1 MIAAI
6 HAGWKGAF
14 KGIIKRTLNFMIK
27 KGCDP
32 KNVTA
37 VIGPC
42 ISVKN
47 YEVKKDFIKKLIK
60 KDGKN
65 KKFFKKIQNKDF
77 FDLKK
82 YVLSQLKALN
92 IKKIDIINK
101 NTFNPKNNFFS
112 ARRSISRNENDYGRN
127 ISVIMINWQYLM
139 KLLTGNSN
147 KPLSKNIAKY
157 LKSKLVNSSIK
168 KFSDGEIYIEIN
180 ENIRGNSIFI
190 IQSISSPANDNLMEL
205 LLCIDALKRSS
216 AKNITAVIPYF
227 GYARQDRKVVP
238 RTSIS
243 AKLVSNL
250 ITKAG
255 ADRVVTVDLHA
266 GQIQGFFDIP
276 VDNLFATPIFAR
288 HAKKNIKSKNII
300 CVAPDV
306 GGTERAR
313 ALGKI
318 LNVELAIVDK
328 RRPKPGQ
335 SKVMNVIGNVKGKTC
350 IIVDDI
356 IDSGGTIVNAAKAL
370 KDRGAKEVY
379 VYITHGVLSGEA
391 VDKIKKS
398 VIRKLVITDT
408 IDNHDKIK
416 NVKNIE
422 VLPIS
427 ALMGEA
433 IKRISNSTSVSDL
446 FK

>member
-1 MIAAI
+1 
-6 HAGWKGAF
+6 
-14 KGIIKRTLNFMIK
+14 
-27 KGCDP
+27 
-32 KNVTA
+32 
-37 VIGPC
+37 
-42 ISVKN
+42 
-47 YEVKKDFIKKLIK
+47 
-60 KDGKN
+60 
-65 KKFFKKIQNKDF
+65 
-77 FDLKK
+77 
-82 YVLSQLKALN
+82 
-92 IKKIDIINK
+92 
-101 NTFNPKNNFFS
+101 
-112 ARRSISRNENDYGRN
+112 
-127 ISVIMINWQYLM
+127 M

-147 KPLSKNIAKY
+147 KTLSKKIAKF
-157 LKSKLVNSSIK
+157 LKSKLVNSSIR

-288 HAKKNIKSKNII
+288 HVKKKIKSKSII

-313 ALGKI
+313 ALGKL
-318 LNVELAIVDK
+318 LNVGLAIVDK

-335 SKVMNVIGNVKGKTC
+335 SQVMNVIGNVKGKTC

-370 KDRGAKEVY
+370 KERGAKEVF

-391 VDKIKKS
+391 VEKIKKS
-398 VIRKLVITDT
+398 LIKNLVITDT
-408 IDNHDKIK
+408 IDNQEKIK
-416 NVKNIE
+416 NAKNIE

-427 ALMGEA
+427 GLMGEA

>member
-1 MIAAI
+1 
-6 HAGWKGAF
+6 
-14 KGIIKRTLNFMIK
+14 
-27 KGCDP
+27 
-32 KNVTA
+32 
-37 VIGPC
+37 
-42 ISVKN
+42 
-47 YEVKKDFIKKLIK
+47 
-60 KDGKN
+60 
-65 KKFFKKIQNKDF
+65 
-77 FDLKK
+77 
-82 YVLSQLKALN
+82 
-92 IKKIDIINK
+92 
-101 NTFNPKNNFFS
+101 
-112 ARRSISRNENDYGRN
+112 
-127 ISVIMINWQYLM
+127 M

-147 KPLSKNIAKY
+147 KVLSKNIAKY
-157 LKSKLVNSSIK
+157 LKTKLVNSSIR
-168 KFSDGEIYIEIN
+168 KFSDGEIYVEIN

-190 IQSISSPANDNLMEL
+190 IQSSSSPANDNLMEL

-288 HAKKNIKSKNII
+288 HARKKIKSKKIV

-313 ALGKI
+313 ALGKL
-318 LNVELAIVDK
+318 LNVGLAIVDK

-335 SKVMNVIGNVKGKTC
+335 SQVMNVIGDVKNQTC

-370 KDRGAKEVY
+370 KAKGAKEVF
-379 VYITHGVLSGEA
+379 VYITHGVLSGDA
-391 VDKIKKS
+391 VKKIKNS
-398 VIRKLVITDT
+398 VIKNLVITDT
-408 IDNHDKIK
+408 IDNSEKIR

-427 ALMGEA
+427 GLIGEA

>member
-1 MIAAI
+1 
-6 HAGWKGAF
+6 
-14 KGIIKRTLNFMIK
+14 
-27 KGCDP
+27 
-32 KNVTA
+32 
-37 VIGPC
+37 
-42 ISVKN
+42 
-47 YEVKKDFIKKLIK
+47 
-60 KDGKN
+60 
-65 KKFFKKIQNKDF
+65 
-77 FDLKK
+77 
-82 YVLSQLKALN
+82 
-92 IKKIDIINK
+92 
-101 NTFNPKNNFFS
+101 
-112 ARRSISRNENDYGRN
+112 
-127 ISVIMINWQYLM
+127 M

-147 KPLSKNIAKY
+147 KALSRNIAKY
-157 LKSKLVNSSIK
+157 LKTKIVNSSVR
-168 KFSDGEIYIEIN
+168 KFADGEIYIEIN

-288 HAKKNIKSKNII
+288 HIKKKIKIKNMI

-318 LNVELAIVDK
+318 LNVGLAIVDK

-335 SKVMNVIGNVKGKTC
+335 SQVMNIVGDVKGKTC
-350 IIVDDI
+350 VIVDDI

-391 VDKIKKS
+391 VKKIKNS
-398 VIRKLVITDT
+398 VIKNLVITDT
-408 IDNHDKIK
+408 IDNNVRTK

-427 ALMGEA
+427 GLMGEA

>member
-1 MIAAI
+1 
-6 HAGWKGAF
+6 
-14 KGIIKRTLNFMIK
+14 
-27 KGCDP
+27 
-32 KNVTA
+32 
-37 VIGPC
+37 
-42 ISVKN
+42 
-47 YEVKKDFIKKLIK
+47 
-60 KDGKN
+60 
-65 KKFFKKIQNKDF
+65 
-77 FDLKK
+77 
-82 YVLSQLKALN
+82 
-92 IKKIDIINK
+92 
-101 NTFNPKNNFFS
+101 
-112 ARRSISRNENDYGRN
+112 
-127 ISVIMINWQYLM
+127 M

-147 KPLSKNIAKY
+147 KILSKNIARY
-157 LKSKLVNSSIK
+157 LKTKLVNSSIR
-168 KFSDGEIYIEIN
+168 KFADGEIYIEIN

-255 ADRVVTVDLHA
+255 ADRIVTVDLHA

-276 VDNLFATPIFAR
+276 VDNLFSTPIFAR
-288 HAKKNIKSKNII
+288 HAKKRIKSKKII

-306 GGTERAR
+306 GGTERGR
-313 ALGKI
+313 ALGKL
-318 LNVELAIVDK
+318 LNDGLAIVDK

-335 SKVMNVIGNVKGKTC
+335 SEVMNVIGDVKNQTC
-350 IIVDDI
+350 VIVDDI

-370 KDRGAKEVY
+370 KKRGAKEVY

-391 VDKIKKS
+391 VKKIKGS
-398 VIRKLVITDT
+398 VIKNLVITDT
-408 IDNHDKIK
+408 IDNSQKTK

-427 ALMGEA
+427 SLMGEA
-433 IKRISNSTSVSDL
+433 IKRISNSNSVSDL

>member
-1 MIAAI
+1 
-6 HAGWKGAF
+6 
-14 KGIIKRTLNFMIK
+14 
-27 KGCDP
+27 
-32 KNVTA
+32 
-37 VIGPC
+37 
-42 ISVKN
+42 
-47 YEVKKDFIKKLIK
+47 
-60 KDGKN
+60 
-65 KKFFKKIQNKDF
+65 
-77 FDLKK
+77 
-82 YVLSQLKALN
+82 
-92 IKKIDIINK
+92 
-101 NTFNPKNNFFS
+101 
-112 ARRSISRNENDYGRN
+112 
-127 ISVIMINWQYLM
+127 M

-147 KPLSKNIAKY
+147 KVLSKNIAKF
-157 LKSKLVNSSIK
+157 LKTKLINSSIR
-168 KFSDGEIYIEIN
+168 KFADGEIYIEIN

-216 AKNITAVIPYF
+216 AKNITTVIPYF

-276 VDNLFATPIFAR
+276 VDNLFSTPIFAR
-288 HAKKNIKSKNII
+288 HIKKNIKSKNII

-313 ALGKI
+313 ALGK
-318 LNVELAIVDK
+318 LLDVGLAIVDK
-328 RRPKPGQ
+328 RRPAPGKSQ
-335 SKVMNVIGNVKGKTC
+335 VMNVIGNVKNKTC

-370 KDRGAKEVY
+370 KDRGAKDVY
-379 VYITHGVLSGEA
+379 AYITHGILSGEA
-391 VDKIKKS
+391 IQKIKKS
-398 VIRKLVITDT
+398 MIKKLVITDT
-408 IDNHDKIK
+408 INNQEK
-416 NVKNIE
+416 VKKTRNIE
-422 VLPIS
+422 VLTIS
-427 ALMGEA
+427 NLMGEA

>member
-1 MIAAI
+1 
-6 HAGWKGAF
+6 
-14 KGIIKRTLNFMIK
+14 
-27 KGCDP
+27 
-32 KNVTA
+32 
-37 VIGPC
+37 
-42 ISVKN
+42 
-47 YEVKKDFIKKLIK
+47 
-60 KDGKN
+60 
-65 KKFFKKIQNKDF
+65 
-77 FDLKK
+77 
-82 YVLSQLKALN
+82 
-92 IKKIDIINK
+92 
-101 NTFNPKNNFFS
+101 
-112 ARRSISRNENDYGRN
+112 
-127 ISVIMINWQYLM
+127 M
-139 KLLTGNSN
+139 KLLAGNSN
-147 KPLSKNIAKY
+147 KNLSKKISKY
-157 LKSKLVNSSIK
+157 LKSKLVNSSIR

-180 ENIRGNSIFI
+180 ENIRGNAIFI
-190 IQSISSPANDNLMEL
+190 IQSTCLPANDNLMEL

-255 ADRVVTVDLHA
+255 ADRIVTVDLHA

-288 HAKKNIKSKNII
+288 HVKKNLKNKNLV

-313 ALGKI
+313 ALGKM
-318 LNVELAIVDK
+318 LDVGLAIVDK
-328 RRPKPGQ
+328 RRPAPGK
-335 SKVMNVIGNVKGKTC
+335 SKVMNIVGNVTGKTC

-370 KDRGAKEVY
+370 VDRGAKEVHVY
-379 VYITHGVLSGEA
+379 VTHGVLSGAA
-391 VDKIKKS
+391 VEKIKNSKIKK
-398 VIRKLVITDT
+398 LVLTDT
-408 IDNHDKIK
+408 IDNEQKVRK
-416 NVKNIE
+416 ASNIQ
-422 VLPIS
+422 VLTIS
-427 ALMGEA
+427 NLMAEA

>member
-1 MIAAI
+1 
-6 HAGWKGAF
+6 
-14 KGIIKRTLNFMIK
+14 
-27 KGCDP
+27 
-32 KNVTA
+32 
-37 VIGPC
+37 
-42 ISVKN
+42 
-47 YEVKKDFIKKLIK
+47 
-60 KDGKN
+60 
-65 KKFFKKIQNKDF
+65 
-77 FDLKK
+77 
-82 YVLSQLKALN
+82 
-92 IKKIDIINK
+92 
-101 NTFNPKNNFFS
+101 
-112 ARRSISRNENDYGRN
+112 
-127 ISVIMINWQYLM
+127 M

-147 KPLSKNIAKY
+147 KVLSKNIAKY
-157 LKSKLVNSSIK
+157 LKTKLVNSSIR
-168 KFSDGEIYIEIN
+168 KFADGEIYTEIN

-190 IQSISSPANDNLMEL
+190 VQSISSPANDNLMEL

-276 VDNLFATPIFAR
+276 VDNLFSTPIFAR
-288 HAKKNIKSKNII
+288 HARKKIKSKKII

-313 ALGKI
+313 ALGKL
-318 LNVELAIVDK
+318 LNVGLAIVDK

-335 SKVMNVIGNVKGKTC
+335 SQVMNVIGDVKDQTC

-370 KDRGAKEVY
+370 KSHGAKDVY
-379 VYITHGVLSGEA
+379 VYITHGVLSGDA
-391 VDKIKKS
+391 IKKIKNS
-398 VIRKLVITDT
+398 VIKNLVITDT
-408 IDNHDKIK
+408 IDNVHKTK
-416 NVKNIE
+416 NVKNME

-427 ALMGEA
+427 GLMGEA